1 MQIVHPSLPNERP
14 ETKRV
19 SSQSSG
25 PLRVC
30 AWLLFVVAAACQF
43 LAVPSRAQEVQ
54 PTSPSLELSRPIRPW
69 EFLPVTGTRA
79 ALFGNE
85 SGQMEAWIYP
95 LKLLRDFR
103 LIFHEGDHAI
113 PAEVLARTIIVHPES
128 ATIVYSSD
136 TFTVRETFFVPVK
149 EQGAV
154 ISFDIQ
160 TEQPLEIE
168 ARFVR
173 DFQLEW
179 PAAIGGAFIEW
190 DKNLH
195 AFVLSEETRKLVGI
209 VGSPT
214 ASEPGMEFDTNYFA
228 SDADTIRLGVT
239 NKGKDQ
245 KLIVIAGSMNGH
257 AEAEATYRHLLEDH
271 EELREESAKYYEDYL
286 NDTVNVALPDEKLQQ
301 AYDWSRISV
310 LQGMVA
316 NPYLGT
322 GIVAGY
328 RTSGESARPGYA
340 WFFGRDAMWTSFALN
355 SVGDFADTRT
365 ALDFVSKFQREDGKI
380 PHEISQTA
388 SLVDWFKKFQYGY
401 ASADATPLYIIAM
414 NDYVVQSGDVDF
426 AKQKWDSLW
435 KAYQFL
441 KSTYDSE
448 GFPQNFGVGHGWVE
462 GGPLLPVK
470 TELYQTGL
478 GTVALGALA
487 NLADA
492 TGHGDVSGSLRQEFD
507 QHRPLI
513 EKAFWLPEKNR
524 YAFAL
529 DREGKPVD
537 ELSVLATVPMW
548 FGLLDEHNAAATI
561 TQLADSDHQSDW
573 GMRIISDRASRFS
586 GGGYHFGSVWPL
598 FTGWA
603 SVGEYRYHR
612 ALPAYE
618 NLRANALLALDGSL
632 GHVTEVLSGDV
643 YEPLSTSSPHQ
654 IWSAAMVVSPILR
667 GMLGLS
673 VDAKTDT
680 VTFSPHVPA
689 DWRQFSVRNIRVGK
703 SRLRLCYTAKPE
715 SISLEADCV
724 GDTPCNIAFKP
735 AISLRAHVAAVTS
748 GPAESRRT
756 IPFHV
761 TANDDDKHVE
771 IETKGSSK
779 SVITIRLSDN
789 FGVTYN
795 STLPPLGSASKDLR
809 ILSQTW
815 SAGHDILTI
824 EVAGASGQTYD
835 LILTNS
841 MGNASAKGAIL
852 FQVEGGVHFFT
863 EDGVHQIM
871 IRFPDDNSGQ
881 YTHRRVVLHFAVL
894 PTQVPQKAKPGT

>member
-1 MQIVHPSLPNERP
+1 MQISRP
-14 ETKRV
+14 TFEHI
-19 SSQSSG
+19 SSTANPKGVAISNRMRSHA
-25 PLRVC
+25 RFCV
-30 AWLLFVVAAACQF
+30 FVVAAFVIFAYSS
-43 LAVPSRAQEVQ
+43 PAQEALSARQ
-54 PTSPSLELSRPIRPW
+54 SLELSRPIRPW

-103 LIFHEGDHAI
+103 LVFHEGDHAI
-113 PAEVLARTIIVHPES
+113 PAEVLSRTIIMHPES

-168 ARFVR
+168 ARFIR

-179 PAAIGGAFIEW
+179 PAAIGGTFIEW
-190 DKNLH
+190 DKSLQ
-195 AFVLSEETRKLVGI
+195 AFALGEETRKFVGL

-214 ASEPGMEFDTNYFA
+214 AADPGLEFDTNYFD
-228 SDADTIRLGVT
+228 SQMNTMRLGVT
-239 NKGKDQ
+239 SKGKDQ
-245 KLIVIAGSMNGH
+245 KLIVISGSVNGH
-257 AEAEATYRHLLEDH
+257 AEAEETYRRLLDDH
-271 EELREESAKYYEDYL
+271 EELRQQSAKYYEDYL
-286 NDTVNVALPDEKLQQ
+286 NDTVSVALPDKQLEE
-301 AYDWSRISV
+301 AYDWSRVSV

-365 ALDFVSKFQREDGKI
+365 AIDFVSKFQREDGKI

-435 KAYQFL
+435 KAYQFMR
-441 KSTYDSE
+441 STYDAQ

-487 NLADA
+487 NLAEVS
-492 TGHGDVSGSLRQEFD
+492 GHGDLSGQLRQEFE

-513 EKAFWLPEKNR
+513 EKAFWLPDKNR

-612 ALPAYE
+612 AMPAYE

-643 YEPLSTSSPHQ
+643 YQPLSTSSPHQ

-667 GMLGLS
+667 GLLGLS
-673 VDAKTDT
+673 SDAKTKT

-689 DWRQFSVRNIRVGK
+689 NWTSFSVRNIRVGD
-703 SRLRLCYTAKPE
+703 SRLNLTYTAKPGA
-715 SISLEADCV
+715 IVLETECE
-724 GDTPCNIAFKP
+724 GGSPFNILFKP
-735 AISLRAHVAAVTS
+735 AISLRARVTSVTS
-748 GPAESRRT
+748 GITSSVPSSHRA

-761 TANDDDKHVE
+761 TATDDDQHVE
-771 IETKGSSK
+771 IQTKGSSK
-779 SVITIRLSDN
+779 AIITILLRDN
-789 FGVTYN
+789 LGIAYD
-795 STLPPLGSASKDLR
+795 STLPPLGNTSQGLRVLSQSWSASRD
-809 ILSQTW
+809 T
-815 SAGHDILTI
+815 LTLD
-824 EVAGASGQTYD
+824 VAGKAGCDYGLGIFDNGKSLMAGQGALAS
-835 LILTNS
+835 
-841 MGNASAKGAIL
+841 
-852 FQVEGGVHFFT
+852 VEGGDRVT
-863 EDGVHQIM
+863 SKQNDEKGAEKIK
-871 IRFPDDNSGQ
+871 ITFPAENSGE
-881 YTHRRVVLHFAVL
+881 YAHRKIVLHF
-894 PTQVPQKAKPGT
+894 TGSRK

>member
-1 MQIVHPSLPNERP
+1 MIDMQISRP
-14 ETKRV
+14 PFDHV
-19 SSQSSG
+19 STTAKLKGVAIATSR
-25 PLRVC
+25 PLRI
-30 AWLLFVVAAACQF
+30 LLVLLSVAASLVSATSS
-43 LAVPSRAQEVQ
+43 LAQTPLPAQR
-54 PTSPSLELSRPIRPW
+54 SLELSRPVRPW

-103 LIFHEGDHAI
+103 LVFHEGDHAI
-113 PAEVLARTIIVHPES
+113 PAEALARTITVRPES
-128 ATIVYSSD
+128 ATIVFSSD
-136 TFTVRETFFVPVK
+136 TFTVRETFFVPIK

-179 PAAIGGAFIEW
+179 PAAIGGTFIEW

-195 AFVLSEETRKLVGI
+195 AFALGEETRKFAGI

-214 ASEPGMEFDTNYFA
+214 AAEPGMEFDTNYFDSQA
-228 SDADTIRLGVT
+228 NTMRLGVT
-239 NKGKDQ
+239 NRGKDQ
-245 KLIVIAGSMNGH
+245 KLIVISGSVKGH
-257 AEAEATYRHLLEDH
+257 AEAEETYHRLLEDH
-271 EELREESAKYYEDYL
+271 EEIRRYSAKYYEDYL
-286 NDTVNVALPDEKLQQ
+286 RDTVSVSLPDPQLQQ
-301 AYDWSRISV
+301 AYDWSRVSV
-310 LQGMVA
+310 LQGMVK
-316 NPYLGT
+316 NPYLGK
-322 GIVAGY
+322 GLVAGY

-365 ALDFVSKFQREDGKI
+365 AIDFVSQFQRDDGKI

-388 SLVDWFKKFQYGY
+388 SLVDWFTKFQYGY

-414 NDYVVQSGDVDF
+414 NDYVVQSGDVEF
-426 AKQKWDSLW
+426 AKEKWDSLW

-448 GFPQNFGVGHGWVE
+448 GLPQNFGIGHGWVE

-470 TELYQTGL
+470 TELYQSGL
-478 GTVALGALA
+478 GAVALDALA
-487 NLADA
+487 NLAQMS
-492 TGHGDVSGSLRQEFD
+492 GHGNLSGTLKQEFD
-507 QHRPLI
+507 QHRPSI
-513 EKAFWLPEKNR
+513 EKAFWLPDKKR

-561 TQLADSDHQSDW
+561 TQLSDSDHQSDW

-612 ALPAYE
+612 ALPAYD
-618 NLRANALLALDGSL
+618 NLRANGLLALDGSL

-643 YEPLSTSSPHQ
+643 YQPLSTSSPHQ

-673 VDAKTDT
+673 TDAKTNT
-680 VTFSPHVPA
+680 VTFSPHIPP
-689 DWRQFSVRNIRVGK
+689 DWRSFSVRNVRVGD
-703 SRLRLCYTAKPE
+703 SRLNLTYTAKPGA
-715 SISLEADCV
+715 IVLETECV
-724 GDTPCNIAFKP
+724 GNTPCDLLLKP
-735 AISLRAHVAAVTS
+735 AISLRAHVASVTS
-748 GPAESRRT
+748 GPNAGRRA

-761 TANDDDKHVE
+761 TANDDDQHVE
-771 IETKGSSK
+771 IQTKGSSK
-779 SVITIRLSDN
+779 AVITILLRDN
-789 FGVTYN
+789 IGIAYD
-795 STLPPLGSASKDLR
+795 STLPPLGSTSQGLR

-815 SAGHDILTI
+815 SASRDTLTLD
-824 EVAGASGQTYD
+824 VSGKAGAEYELGVFDNGKSLMPSQSA
-835 LILTNS
+835 L
-841 MGNASAKGAIL
+841 AS
-852 FQVEGGVHFFT
+852 VEGGDRVT
-863 EDGVHQIM
+863 SSEVSNKGEEKIK
-871 IRFPDDNSGQ
+871 IAFPAENSGD
-881 YTHRRVVLHFAVL
+881 YAHRTVVLHFAGGR
-894 PTQVPQKAKPGT
+894 K